1 MGGKGLRIITGANN
15 DEGDRRMYESQMRKL
30 ARRVIAVHGKL
41 IEVIFTE
48 KWPGGTSHLVFSDG
62 TILPASEVSSML
74 TFGYHGTGPDCY
86 AAFLSAAGFKQTD
99 VTDIKEPLKLKSD
112 GSRVRSTGRR
122 RARGTV
128 VVSAPS
134 VEEARSKIEEPPIA
148 DSCILSEEI
157 LCDGKPVE
165 EKFTVEATSE
175 WRHLTREMEQA
186 KAKKMVKRRI
196 PSGSKILEL
205 HVQDKPTSIKE
216 QGVTVKTASET
227 QARKTAM
234 KKLPPGS
241 EIVEI
246 HVQDK
251 STIER
256 VEAFDQDEALH
267 KSHARVGWPAGWRI
281 TCKSQPSKGF
291 LGIGKKTGK
300 YEFQY
305 PIAQKEVR
313 VRYQIPEKEVQIK
326 HRPPARIRVNYGPK
340 KLKCTE
346 CGSVMG
352 TTTEG
357 VLYVGGPSAPESAII
372 KLRCER
378 CNITRFEKRWE
389 IEGEWIEWEDGSR
402 TPL

>member
-1 MGGKGLRIITGANN
+1 
-15 DEGDRRMYESQMRKL
+15 MYESQMREL

-41 IEVIFTE
+41 IEVIFTG
-48 KWPGGTSHLVFSDG
+48 KWPEGTSHLVFSDG
-62 TILPASEVSSML
+62 TILPASEISSML
-74 TFGYHGTGPDCY
+74 TFGYLGTGPGCY

-99 VTDIKEPLKLKSD
+99 VTDVKEPLKLKSD

-122 RARGTV
+122 RTRGTV

-134 VEEARSKIEEPPIA
+134 AEEARSKIEKPPFA

-157 LCDGKPVE
+157 LCNGKPVE

-175 WRHLTREMEQA
+175 WRHLTKEMEQA
-186 KAKKMVKRRI
+186 KAQKMVKQRI

-205 HVQDKPTSIKE
+205 YVQDKPTSIKE
-216 QGVTVKTASET
+216 QSVTVNTASEN

-234 KKLPPGS
+234 KKLPPSS

-246 HVQDK
+246 HMQDK

-256 VEAFDQDEALH
+256 VDVEAFDQNEALH
-267 KSHARVGWPAGWRI
+267 KAHARVGWPTGWRI
-281 TCKSQPSKGF
+281 TCKRQPSKGF
-291 LGIGKKTGK
+291 LSIRKKPGK

-313 VRYQIPEKEVQIK
+313 IRYQIPEKEVQIK
-326 HRPPARIRVNYGPK
+326 YRPPARIRVNYGPK

-346 CGSVMG
+346 CGSVMD

-357 VLYVGGPSAPESAII
+357 VFYVGGPPAPESAIV

-389 IEGEWIEWEDGSR
+389 IEGEWIEWEDGSK